1 MKKALYIFVQCTWGI
16 LQTLV
21 GFVVFLCNIKKPHA
35 LYHGSVLT
43 EWSNHAS
50 ISLGMFVFV
59 YNGGASRSEL
69 RPSAKRIFAD
79 EGLIVHEYGHTIQSL
94 LLGPLYLVVIGIP
107 SLLWAELPRYIKKRK
122 EGAPYSAFWTERG
135 ADRLGERTT
144 RERSF
149 TNTES

>member
-21 GFVVFLCNIKKPHA
+21 GFVVFVWNIKKPHA
-35 LYHGSVLT
+35 FYHGAVLT
-43 EWSNHAS
+43 EWPSRSS

-59 YNGGASRSEL
+59 YNGRASRLKVQSNA
-69 RPSAKRIFAD
+69 RGVFAD
-79 EGLIVHEYGHTIQSL
+79 KGLIVHEYGHTIQSL
-94 LLGPLYLVVIGIP
+94 FLGPLYLAVIGIP
-107 SLLWAELPRYIKKRK
+107 SLLWARLPYYIKKRK